1 MARLVPPDRP
11 GLFSAATLFRKKAW
25 TMNKINK
32 TYIVGIVCILFAVW
46 IIWSTGGISEKLV
59 SGEPGPRLFPYI
71 SAAGIII
78 CSILTMIF
86 DGPKDAKREKKPFL
100 TKDGWKRLL
109 IIFAEVAVFAAGMHF
124 LGVLITGSVMTFVFI
139 LTLKREKKIN
149 YIFAIALSV
158 GLTCLVYFGFT
169 MGFHLLLP
177 KGELWTMLG
186 IQLPF

>member
-1 MARLVPPDRP
+1 
-11 GLFSAATLFRKKAW
+11 
-25 TMNKINK
+25 MNKINK

-86 DGPKDAKREKKPFL
+86 DGPKEAKREKKPFL
-100 TKDGWKRLL
+100 TKDGWKRLF

-186 IQLPF
+186 VKLPF